1 MTGRSQLPLSGLRAF
16 EVFGRHKRMVT
27 AAEELCVTHGAISR
41 QIRQLQG
48 ALGVAL
54 IEGPK
59 NQLRLTQA
67 GTRLSRALT
76 ESFDAMTS
84 AIEEVRPIEERGL
97 KVSCLGTFAM
107 RWLIPRLPQFY
118 RAYPAYS
125 VVISESWAPIEFSDS
140 EFDAAIRMGAPG
152 TNGSTVFMREF
163 HGPVVATALVDER
176 FDAKAIG
183 TSPRLST
190 RTHPHAWAE
199 WETNTSRLAGEPAS
213 NTFFDHTYYMLAA
226 ANAGLGVAIGTW
238 ALVEP
243 DIRAGH
249 LLAPHGFVPA
259 NNHYLLHTNPRSRH
273 PAIEAFR
280 SWLVEEGGRFSP
292 PQQISTR

>member
-1 MTGRSQLPLSGLRAF
+1 MKGRSQLPLSGLRAF
-16 EVFGRHKRMVT
+16 EVFGRRGRMVA

-41 QIRQLQG
+41 QVRQLQN
-48 ALGVAL
+48 ALGVTL

-59 NQLRLTQA
+59 NQLQLTAA
-67 GTRLSRALT
+67 GTRLARALT

-84 AIEEVRPIEERGL
+84 AIDNVTPIEERGL

-107 RWLIPRLPQFY
+107 RWLIPRLPRFY
-118 RAYPAYS
+118 QAFPMYS
-125 VVISESWAPIEFSDS
+125 VLISESWTPIEFHDG
-140 EFDAAIRMGAPG
+140 EFDAAIRMGAKG
-152 TNGSTVFMREF
+152 TDGSTLFMREF
-163 HGPVVATALVDER
+163 HGPVVATSLVDGR
-176 FDAKAIG
+176 FDPEAIG

-199 WETNTSRLAGEPAS
+199 WETNISRPASEPSS

-243 DIRAGH
+243 DIRTGH
-249 LLAPHGFVPA
+249 LVAPHGFVPA
-259 NNHYLLHTNPRSRH
+259 NDHYLFLSNPRSRN
-273 PAIEAFR
+273 AAVEAFR
-280 SWLVEEGGRFSP
+280 SWLVDEGGRFATP
-292 PQQISTR
+292 HPVGAL